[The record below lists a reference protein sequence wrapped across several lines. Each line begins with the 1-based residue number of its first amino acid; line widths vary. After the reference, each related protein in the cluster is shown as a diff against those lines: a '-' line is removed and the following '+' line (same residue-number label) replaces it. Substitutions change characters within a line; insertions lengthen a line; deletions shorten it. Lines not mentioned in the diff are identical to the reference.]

1 MALTVVALHRIQ
13 KNLHCIHNCDNC
25 DLKHVSETKMY
36 DLLIAAMQFMCL
48 IQFEAQH
55 YRLQT

>member
-36 DLLIAAMQFMCL
+36 DLLIATMQFMSDS
-48 IQFEAQH
+48 I
-55 YRLQT
+55 